1 MDGRNNKGKGIEYE
15 ITYITWIF
23 NVFYTELK

>member
-1 MDGRNNKGKGIEYE
+1 MDGRNKGKGIEYE